1 MTRQCLSSGFIKI
14 GFTLLSLCLSLCT
27 NVIGW
32 ANAPQSPSQI
42 SNIPFCPTQTQISLP
57 SNIQRIMES
66 VVIVQNGATIGSGV
80 IISTEGAILTA
91 EHLLSNANQ
100 VAVYLSSGAVETG
113 QVISRNK
120 AQDIALIKL
129 QTHPLACLPLRNAW
143 LPVGSPIYS
152 VGFSTAHGGRF
163 FWSTDKIKGYRWFG
177 SHSPIYIQ
185 TGLDL
190 MPGNSGGPLLDQ
202 NGQVV
207 GIISWKLKLD
217 KHAAY
222 SYGALAIPVNQPPQ
236 VSWKE

>member
-1 MTRQCLSSGFIKI
+1 MTRQHLPSGFMKI
-14 GFTLLSLCLSLCT
+14 SFALLAIRFSLSV
-27 NVIGW
+27 NAIAW
-32 ANAPQSPSQI
+32 ASTPPSPTQVF
-42 SNIPFCPTQTQISLP
+42 NIPRCPTQPNMVLP
-57 SNIQRIMES
+57 ANIQRVMES

-80 IISTEGAILTA
+80 IISKQGDILTA
-91 EHLLSNANQ
+91 EHLLSNTNQ

-113 QVISRNK
+113 QVINRNK

-129 QTHPLACLPLRNAW
+129 QTHPLACLPIRHNW
-143 LPVGSPIYS
+143 LPVGSTIYS
-152 VGFSTAHGGRF
+152 VGFSTANGGHF
-163 FWSTDKIKGYRWFG
+163 FWSTDKIKSYRWFG

-222 SYGALAIPVNQPPQ
+222 SYGALAIPVNQTPQ

>member
-1 MTRQCLSSGFIKI
+1 MRRHCLSSGFIKI
-14 GFTLLSLCLSLCT
+14 GVALLSLCLSLCIKA
-27 NVIGW
+27 IGW
-32 ANAPQSPSQI
+32 ANAPQNASQI
-42 SNIPFCPTQTQISLP
+42 PNIPFCPTQTKLALP
-57 SNIQRIMES
+57 ANFQRVMES
-66 VVIVQNGATIGSGV
+66 VVIVQNGDTIGSGV
-80 IISTEGAILTA
+80 IISTGGAILTA

-129 QTHPLACLPLRNAW
+129 QTHPLACLPIRQDW
-143 LPVGSPIYS
+143 LPVGSAIYS

-177 SHSPIYIQ
+177 KHSPIYIQ

-202 NGQVV
+202 NAQVV

-222 SYGALAIPVNQPPQ
+222 SYGALAHWQSP
-236 VSWKE
+236 